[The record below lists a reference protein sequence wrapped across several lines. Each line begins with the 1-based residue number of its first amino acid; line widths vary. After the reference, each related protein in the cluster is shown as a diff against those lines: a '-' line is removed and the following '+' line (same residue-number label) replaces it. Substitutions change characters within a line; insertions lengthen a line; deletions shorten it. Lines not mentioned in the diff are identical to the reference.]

1 MVDAPERLLRDCP
14 ALLCL
19 LKARRCCNSLTPETR
34 EESVSRVSTFLHF
47 EASAVRFIFTF
58 LTLLLWSPS
67 PHSKASTNKSIF
79 KSKLVDGC
87 PPSKHGINPSPQSKA
102 LSALYYSSITACSCK
117 TASSCTKRASHL
129 WLRFFPPTSS
139 SSSSFVLLL
148 SRPVWIFATNFL
160 LWRTWKKPSTIF

>member
-1 MVDAPERLLRDCP
+1 MH
-14 ALLCL
+14 
-19 LKARRCCNSLTPETR
+19 LKASWEIAQHSSASSKPAAVATPSHLKQEK
-34 EESVSRVSTFLHF
+34 SQFLASQRFYIF
-47 EASAVRFIFTF
+47 EASAVRSIFTF
-58 LTLLLWSPS
+58 LKLLLWSPS

-79 KSKLVDGC
+79 KSKLFDGC

-160 LWRTWKKPSTIF
+160 LCRTWKKPSTIF